1 MTSYLTI
8 LGLILVILTITAFI
22 GYSIITTKII
32 HSQEKEIAQ
41 LQTQIKR
48 MKQREPLEVL
58 VDGRSPK
65 FGNF

>member
-1 MTSYLTI
+1 MPSYLTI

-22 GYSIITTKII
+22 GYSIITNKII

-48 MKQREPLEVL
+48 LEQREPIEPLAN
-58 VDGRSPK
+58 RHSPK